1 MTFSRARIYTLAF
14 IGEPGTATVETV
26 LERLRDDGKVPLG
39 ILSYDVEKQR
49 VTIDLFWTV
58 DMEET
63 NALLEQFGLVVNVKR

>member
-1 MTFSRARIYTLAF
+1 MAF

>member
-1 MTFSRARIYTLAF
+1 MGH
-14 IGEPGTATVETV
+14 IGEPGTATIATV

-58 DMEET
+58 DMQET
-63 NALLEQFGLVVNVKR
+63 NALLEQFGLVVNKKR

>member
-1 MTFSRARIYTLAF
+1 LAF

-63 NALLEQFGLVVNVKR
+63 NALLEQFGLVVNRKR